1 MSDKINLKPVEE
13 EKKPIEQTPE
23 PEKKEQLI
31 INLNKREGEYILNEI
46 YNLLTIYYS
55 ANQLNDTPLPKEP
68 NWYLNEILLTMKE
81 FHIIETE

>member
-13 EKKPIEQTPE
+13 EKSVEQIPE
-23 PEKKEQLI
+23 PEKKEQL

-55 ANQLNDTPLPKEP
+55 ANQLSNTPLPKEP